1 MSVELTKSGACLLYA
16 LGGGL
21 GHAVR
26 GACLARELALKG
38 VRVTLLVADH
48 AGVAAAE
55 LLAEPRLTE
64 GMAELV
70 ALEPQGPA
78 ELRARVVALA
88 GRHRANMLW
97 VDTFPDGIH
106 GELNGLE
113 LPRLALLRA
122 RRDVPTLKAQL
133 AGCRFGLDL
142 EPNLGWL
149 EHPGVAPVG
158 PVARAVVP
166 APLEADVGWVLSEP
180 AQRPLLKRLA
190 AAMSDLSSRLVAPG
204 EALMS
209 SYPYRVVVG
218 PAGYN
223 LSYELARAGVW
234 HVALPAPRRFDV
246 QVARARALGALVASP
261 QALERRIRA
270 LLQHGAARGAPE
282 VLDHRAVVER
292 ALSLMATNASP

>member
-1 MSVELTKSGACLLYA
+1 MSVKLTNSGACLLYA

-38 VRVTLLVADH
+38 VRVTLLVAEH
-48 AGVAAAE
+48 AGAAAAE
-55 LLAEPRLTE
+55 LLDPRLPE
-64 GMAELV
+64 GVAELV
-70 ALEPQGPA
+70 ALEPQEAA

-88 GRHRANMLW
+88 ERHGASMLW

-106 GELNGLE
+106 GELRGLE

-133 AGCRFGLDL
+133 AGCRFALDL

-149 EHPGVAPVG
+149 DFPGVVPVG
-158 PVARAVVP
+158 PVARTVTP

-180 AQRPLLKRLA
+180 AQRPLLTRLA
-190 AAMSDLSSRLVAPG
+190 TAMSDVSSRLVAPG
-204 EALMS
+204 EALMN
-209 SYPYRVVVG
+209 SYTYRVVVG

-246 QVARARALGALVASP
+246 QVARARALGALVTSP

-270 LLQHGAARGAPE
+270 LLRHGATRRAPE

-292 ALSLMATNASP
+292 ALRLMATNASP